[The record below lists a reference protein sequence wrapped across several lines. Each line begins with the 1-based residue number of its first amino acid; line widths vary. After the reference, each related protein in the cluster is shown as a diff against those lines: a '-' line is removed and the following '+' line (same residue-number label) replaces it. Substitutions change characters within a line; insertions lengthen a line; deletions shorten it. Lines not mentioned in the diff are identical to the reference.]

1 MLSIPLH
8 LPTLLLVATATF
20 VGPTVHAATPS
31 RGAASSSSITVE
43 LVETGGKGG
52 DQTFTFV
59 VPIGGEIQSWVRGGD
74 DPRFC
79 RVHAHA
85 VGGGEVQLGLACA
98 RAKASPPDLEVKATR
113 GFTRGGSVLVGQ
125 VARPDGRTI
134 EVRAK
139 L

>member
-8 LPTLLLVATATF
+8 VPTLLLVSAATL
-20 VGPTVHAATPS
+20 VGPTAHAATPK
-31 RGAASSSSITVE
+31 RGSGSASTIAVE
-43 LVETGGKGG
+43 LVESGGKGG
-52 DQTFTFV
+52 EQRVSFV
-59 VPIGGEIQSWVRGGD
+59 VPIGGEIQAWVRGGD

-79 RVHAHA
+79 RVNAHS
-85 VGGGEVQLGLACA
+85 VGGGEMALALSCA

-113 GFTRGGSVLVGQ
+113 SFSPGKQVLVGQ

-134 EVRAK
+134 EVHAQ